1 MENFTSPNT
10 VRNSIK
16 NNFTKL
22 NKNEKTTVGKSS
34 EASSFQLLVREVD
47 NFPDY
52 SDRICQNWLKA
63 HKTESPG
70 DKTIQKYTK
79 ILILLQDI
87 AELIEEIKTTI
98 KSVQLQ
104 KLEISE
110 TVGNIVSDCLDIDP
124 KQVTPRAH
132 LVKDLGIDSLEWQEL
147 LITLEEKFD
156 IIISDEIAGA
166 LVTVQQLIDY
176 IISIVREEDI
186 LSHQLQP

>member
-1 MENFTSPNT
+1 MTARR
-10 VRNSIK
+10 VAR
-16 NNFTKL
+16 
-22 NKNEKTTVGKSS
+22 
-34 EASSFQLLVREVD
+34 
-47 NFPDY
+47 
-52 SDRICQNWLKA
+52 QNWLKA

-87 AELIEEIKTTI
+87 AELIKEIKTTI

-124 KQVTPRAH
+124 KQITPTAH

-176 IISIVREEDI
+176 IVSIFRKENK
-186 LSHQLQP
+186 LSIQLEP

>member
-10 VRNSIK
+10 VSNNIENSSA
-16 NNFTKL
+16 KL
-22 NKNEKTTVGKSS
+22 NKNEKITVSTSS

-79 ILILLQDI
+79 IIILLQDI
-87 AELIEEIKTTI
+87 VELIEGIKTII

-110 TVGNIVSDCLDIDP
+110 TVNNIVSDCLDIDP
-124 KQVTPRAH
+124 KQVTPTAH

-147 LITLEEKFD
+147 LITLEEKFA
-156 IIISDEIAGA
+156 IIISDEIAET
-166 LVTVQQLIDY
+166 LVTVQQIIDY
-176 IISIVREEDI
+176 IVSIFRKENKLFI
-186 LSHQLQP
+186 